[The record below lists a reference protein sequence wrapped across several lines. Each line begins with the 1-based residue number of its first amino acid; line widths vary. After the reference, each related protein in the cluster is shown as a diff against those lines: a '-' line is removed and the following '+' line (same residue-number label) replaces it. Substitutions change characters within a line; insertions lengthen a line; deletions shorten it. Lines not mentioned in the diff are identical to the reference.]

1 MNTGSREA
9 RGGVLKSCVLLS
21 KIYSKLKYLTEATSY
36 QSFLK
41 FFVLFVVV
49 VAVGG
54 AYSAKLVA

>member
-9 RGGVLKSCVLLS
+9 WEGVLKSCVLLS
-21 KIYSKLKYLTEATSY
+21 EIYSKLKYLKEATSY

-49 VAVGG
+49 VAGG
-54 AYSAKLVA
+54 VLILPN